1 MAPLVGCAAARPHYN
16 RVSHPRRL
24 KGGKETLASACTN
37 SSYAQMVTLP
47 NSSFYPLQVEY
58 LLPRREC
65 KFPSMPFD
73 HFDEIHEVI
82 KVVLRSSSNYLPLV
96 KLRKIVVSNTK
107 LAAAMYATD
116 NGSVDGLSFESW
128 VKVDQAF
135 MDGRKQANEV
145 RPDKKC
151 GII

>member
-1 MAPLVGCAAARPHYN
+1 ML
-16 RVSHPRRL
+16 
-24 KGGKETLASACTN
+24 GGKEAFATACTN
-37 SSYAQMVTLP
+37 SSYAQMVTFA
-47 NSSFYPLQVEY
+47 NSTFYPLQVAF
-58 LLPRREC
+58 LLPRREFN
-65 KFPSMPFD
+65 FPSMAFD
-73 HFDEIHEVI
+73 HFDEIHEVT
-82 KVVLRSSSNYLPLV
+82 KVVPGNSSNYLPLI
-96 KLRKIVVSNTK
+96 KLRKIIVSNTK

-128 VKVDQAF
+128 VKIDQAF

>member
-1 MAPLVGCAAARPHYN
+1 M
-16 RVSHPRRL
+16 
-24 KGGKETLASACTN
+24 
-37 SSYAQMVTLP
+37 
-47 NSSFYPLQVEY
+47 
-58 LLPRREC
+58 LPRRGFE
-65 KFPSMPFD
+65 FPSMPFV

-82 KVVLRSSSNYLPLV
+82 KVVLGNSSNYLTLV
-96 KLRKIVVSNTK
+96 KLRKIIVSNTK

-116 NGSVDGLSFESW
+116 KGSVDGLSFESW